1 MAPTCRR
8 DRPTFYT
15 RRRQIDSIALLE
27 LLHASDRRAYSGY
40 RPATCCLPATPL
52 INSPRNRLVFS
63 AELQPPNDAVSWPN
77 SLAAN
82 LEALFARSGVFARPE
97 RSGG

>member
-1 MAPTCRR
+1 MNARMYARR
-8 DRPTFYT
+8 GLQRFST
-15 RRRQIDSIALLE
+15 AL
-27 LLHASDRRAYSGY
+27 
-40 RPATCCLPATPL
+40 RPASNNWFGCQPV
-52 INSPRNRLVFS
+52 NSPRNRLVFS

-97 RSGG
+97 RPGA